1 MALRFFL
8 SFILIFTNI
17 SCAKKEDQAYIAKEK
32 IDPYILYAEGF
43 KAFEKN
49 DFFFANKKFV
59 EAELNFDIPKYA
71 AKSALMSSFC
81 LYGINFYDEA
91 EESLERYL
99 TQYPGDTNIIY
110 AHYLLAMIFFEQIS
124 DEKKDIEPI
133 LKAKRK
139 INFFLEKY
147 PNNEYATDLRF
158 KKKLILSKLAAKE
171 LYVAK
176 YYISVEKWVPAIN
189 RLKTIVEKYNETVF
203 IEEALY
209 RLVEIF
215 YYLGVEAEAKK
226 YASLLGYNYNSSEWF
241 SKSYQILN
249 DDYEMKKEVVK
260 SSEDIKREKQSFF
273 NRIIKIIK

>member
-1 MALRFFL
+1 VVLRFFL
-8 SFILIFTNI
+8 LLILLFINI
-17 SCAKKEDQAYIAKEK
+17 SCAKKEDQVYVVKKK
-32 IDPYILYAEGF
+32 IDPYILYEEGF

-59 EAELNFDIPKYA
+59 EAELNFEIPKYA

-99 TQYPGDTNIIY
+99 SQYPGDTNIIY
-110 AHYLLAMIFFEQIS
+110 AHYLLAMIFFEQIA
-124 DEKKDIEPI
+124 DEKKDIAPI
-133 LKAKRK
+133 LKAKEK

-147 PNNEYATDLRF
+147 PNNEYAIDLKF

-189 RLKTIVEKYNETVF
+189 RLKKIVKEYNETIF

-209 RLVEIF
+209 RLVEIY
-215 YYLGVEAEAKK
+215 YYLGIETEAKK

-241 SKSYQILN
+241 SKSYQILS
-249 DDYEMKKEVVK
+249 DDYDITKITKSPKEK
-260 SSEDIKREKQSFF
+260 KREKQNFF